1 MMHLALDAAYALL
14 AAATAPWWMRKA
26 RGGWRE
32 RFGHVAALPAPTR
45 PRLLLHAVS
54 VGEVN
59 LTRPLIPLLLPHAEV
74 VLSVTTDTGIERAR
88 ALYERGGAGASGVKV
103 VRYPLDA
110 SASVRRFLDAI
121 KPTAVALVELEL
133 WPNFVRTCRARGI
146 PVAVVN
152 GRLSARSFKRY
163 HAARALIGGVFRQ
176 LRFAAV
182 QDHDYAARFGA
193 MGVDASRVRVCG
205 SMKWDAADLSP
216 TVAGADELAREL
228 DIDRARPLIVAG
240 STEPVEHA
248 LLHRAVPAGTQLL
261 CAPRKPEWFDQAA
274 ADLPGCVRL
283 SDVRGGTRTDLRTSA
298 QREPRDRYLL
308 DTIGD
313 LRKAYALADVIV
325 IGRSFGALY
334 GSDPMEAAALGK
346 PVVIGPRVADF
357 ESAVAALAAADGIV
371 QTSADALPGVLASL
385 LRDSSRRE
393 ALSKNARAC
402 VEANRGAA
410 ARHASLLLEM
420 MGVRAGSSIT
430 AAARSETTS

>member
-59 LTRPLIPLLLPHAEV
+59 LTRPLVPLLTPHAEV

-88 ALYERGGAGASGVKV
+88 ALYERGGASASGVRV

-133 WPNFVRTCRARGI
+133 WPNFVRECRARGV

-163 HAARALIGGVFRQ
+163 HAARSLIGGLFRQ

-182 QDHDYAARFGA
+182 QDHDYAARFRA

-205 SMKWDAADLSP
+205 TMKWDAADLSP
-216 TVAGADELAREL
+216 TVAGAGELAREL
-228 DIDRARPLIVAG
+228 GIDRSRPLIVAG

-248 LLHRAVPAGTQLL
+248 LLHRAAPAGTQLL

-283 SDVRGGTRTDLRTSA
+283 SALRAGASPSTGTSA
-298 QREPRDRYLL
+298 NSQPRDRYLL

-371 QTSADALPGVLASL
+371 QTTADALPGVLASL
-385 LRDSSRRE
+385 LRDEARRD
-393 ALSKNARAC
+393 ALSNNARAC

-420 MGVRAGSSIT
+420 MGVRAGTPI
-430 AAARSETTS
+430 AAAAHAETPS